1 MNKCDGSH
9 TLSSWKTLF
18 AQFFDRTETNKRGSL
33 IICEF
38 ILLQHQTSIVGFA
51 YKFCLFFVRNFGL
64 KRQIK
69 IGIIGTVVE
78 QLTNRSSEYPMK
90 ITPINKIN
98 IADEVYDQL
107 LSMILSGAYEIDAKI
122 PSENAL
128 CEEFNVSR
136 HTIRT
141 VLNRFYAMGLIET
154 IPGDGTYLRSPSG
167 SLFSKSI
174 IPIVAFQE
182 NSVFDVM
189 EYRIALETESA
200 RLCASRISESGLLAL
215 KKEIAQLEAFAEDSP
230 EEFAYHD
237 IDFHVMIAENCGNPI
252 IVESMKVVQAVQNA
266 KISDYITRTDNIYS
280 QREHRGILQAIE
292 SGDSALAAEKMYIHL
307 SNVIDRFHTV

>member
-1 MNKCDGSH
+1 
-9 TLSSWKTLF
+9 
-18 AQFFDRTETNKRGSL
+18 
-33 IICEF
+33 
-38 ILLQHQTSIVGFA
+38 
-51 YKFCLFFVRNFGL
+51 
-64 KRQIK
+64 
-69 IGIIGTVVE
+69 
-78 QLTNRSSEYPMK
+78 MK

-189 EYRIALETESA
+189 EYRIALEQSPPGSA
-200 RLCASRISESGLLAL
+200 PPGFPKAVCSRS
-215 KKEIAQLEAFAEDSP
+215 KK
-230 EEFAYHD
+230 
-237 IDFHVMIAENCGNPI
+237 
-252 IVESMKVVQAVQNA
+252 
-266 KISDYITRTDNIYS
+266 R
-280 QREHRGILQAIE
+280 
-292 SGDSALAAEKMYIHL
+292 
-307 SNVIDRFHTV
+307 